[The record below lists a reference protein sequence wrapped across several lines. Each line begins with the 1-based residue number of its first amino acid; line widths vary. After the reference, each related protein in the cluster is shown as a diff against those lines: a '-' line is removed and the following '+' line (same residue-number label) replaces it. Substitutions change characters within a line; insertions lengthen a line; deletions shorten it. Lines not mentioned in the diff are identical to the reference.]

1 MVQGRLL
8 RDTTSPRKHI
18 ASGFVGC
25 YMVSRGLGRSLLEDS
40 SMSRDITE
48 LYEFMAQGF
57 VVCYI
62 VSRRLGWSSLGT
74 WWIWLVM
81 GINLYQ
87 SAYTTEL

>member
-1 MVQGRLL
+1 
-8 RDTTSPRKHI
+8 
-18 ASGFVGC
+18 
-25 YMVSRGLGRSLLEDS
+25 MVSRGLGRLLRYDR
-40 SMSRDITE
+40 SMSRDTTE

-87 SAYTTEL
+87 SAYTTDL